1 MIVTVSNL
9 ITSPLSN
16 RTRALLDTF
25 CLVFLMVLTAGLGVY
40 VIHTFDATTILNV
53 IMTGVFAFI
62 VYTLYTMRLAEL
74 EYKETLNK
82 MVDQ

>member
-16 RTRALLDTF
+16 RTRAMLDTF

-40 VIHTFDATTILNV
+40 VIHTFDATAILNV
-53 IMTGVFAFI
+53 IMIGVFAFI
-62 VYTLYTMRLAEL
+62 VYTLYSMRLAEL

>member
-9 ITSPLSN
+9 ISGPLSN

-40 VIHTFDATTILNV
+40 VLHTFDPTTVLNV
-53 IMTGVFAFI
+53 FMAGVFGFI
-62 VYTLYTMRLAEL
+62 VYTLYTMRLSEL